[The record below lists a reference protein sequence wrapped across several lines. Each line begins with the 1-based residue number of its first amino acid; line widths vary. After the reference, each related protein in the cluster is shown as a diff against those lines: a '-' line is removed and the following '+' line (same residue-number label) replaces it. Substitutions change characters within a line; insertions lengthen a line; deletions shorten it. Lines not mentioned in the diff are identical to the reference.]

1 VLCAVCGHPRKAQ
14 EILMSTSR
22 ARAISAFF
30 ATLGL
35 ATLAAPASAQT
46 SGANGSHDPSRMIES
61 NGKVYIYSTGGGG
74 KSSPDGLVW
83 KDEGSPPW
91 NKNLLPNNQG
101 IWAPDGIYLN
111 GKYLLYGSLWTAS
124 KSSALILLTTPS
136 LDPTQAKWTDAG
148 VAISGPVGV
157 THSVIDPAPVLDAQG
172 NLWVVW
178 GGGYPFATT
187 ANSIFVTRM
196 DNDTGLPVTSDS
208 GWQPPNNPGRAIAQG
223 HREGPYIY
231 YHGGNYYLWWQTGSC
246 CEGTSSGYVMHVS
259 RSSAIAG
266 PYSGDRTFFGSD
278 SALNIH
284 GPGHMG
290 IYSCGGEERFTYHYY
305 PNNGSVIGENK
316 LTWGSD
322 GWPVPGA
329 RVTSGLKLPCAQ
341 TGGGGAGGSGSGGG
355 GGAGMAGNGGASAG
369 SGGDP
374 SSGGAAPETGGTGG
388 VGGNA
393 GAGAGAPVVEGR
405 GGALGAPGGSTAA
418 GAPATAGG
426 TAVPGDG
433 ADGSS
438 DNGASC
444 TVSGG
449 RQRGRSTGFVVL
461 ALAAL
466 ATLRQRR
473 RALRSS

>member
-1 VLCAVCGHPRKAQ
+1 
-14 EILMSTSR
+14 MSTLR

-30 ATLGL
+30 AAFGL

-46 SGANGSHDPSRMIES
+46 SGNNGSHDPSRMLES

-111 GKYLLYGSLWTAS
+111 GKYLLYGSMWTAS

-196 DNDTGLPVTSDS
+196 DNDTGLPVTSES
-208 GWQPPNNPGRAIAQG
+208 GWQPPNNPGHAIAQG

-246 CEGTSSGYVMHVS
+246 CEGVSSGYVMHVS
-259 RSSAIAG
+259 RSSAITG

-284 GPGHMG
+284 GPGHIG

-305 PNNGSVIGENK
+305 PSNASVIGENK

-329 RVTSGLKLPCAQ
+329 RVTTGLKLPCAM
-341 TGGGGAGGSGSGGG
+341 TGGGAGGAGGGSGMAEGG
-355 GGAGMAGNGGASAG
+355 SAGLGGSGGASAG

-374 SSGGAAPETGGTGG
+374 STAGGATAGSNAGGAGG
-388 VGGNA
+388 VSDGS
-393 GAGAGAPVVEGR
+393 AGAGAPVVVAGG
-405 GGALGAPGGSTAA
+405 GGALGTPGGSSAA
-418 GAPATAGG
+418 GGPSIAGG
-426 TAVPGDG
+426 SAAPGDG
-433 ADGSS
+433 SDGSS

-449 RQRGRSTGFVVL
+449 RSRGSSAWFALL

-466 ATLRQRR
+466 GTLRQRR
-473 RALRSS
+473 RSAGSSSPGSRSLGH